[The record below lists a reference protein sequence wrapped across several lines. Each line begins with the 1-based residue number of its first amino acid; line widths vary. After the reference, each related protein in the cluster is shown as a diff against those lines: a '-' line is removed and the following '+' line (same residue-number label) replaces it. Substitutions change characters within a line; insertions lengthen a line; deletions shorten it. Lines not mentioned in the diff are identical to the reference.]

1 MTYCCIAEKNNLFL
15 LGYNEYKYTT
25 KWVYNRLFLSQE
37 IYRFPFF
44 VNYTANAMDI
54 FFMQNNNHSDLMT
67 VYLLLS
73 LVNYDI
79 VIELWR
85 IIQLIGNHS
94 PGCTID
100 ASLEQGSCLSKSL
113 DLFEDKQRTR
123 FSKRIVIRKHSKRTT
138 KLETYF
144 TLDHYTIHQ
153 PDTLMV
159 HITLSVHCNEIINS
173 SA

>member
-1 MTYCCIAEKNNLFL
+1 MLLVYFYTAVRVHWLYGEIASKPFPSSHPCFYSQEPNHRKADFRECAIERHTKVTTDNDCYCCIAEKNNLFL

-54 FFMQNNNHSDLMT
+54 FFMQDNNHSDFMT

-85 IIQLIGNHS
+85 II
-94 PGCTID
+94 
-100 ASLEQGSCLSKSL
+100 
-113 DLFEDKQRTR
+113 
-123 FSKRIVIRKHSKRTT
+123 
-138 KLETYF
+138 
-144 TLDHYTIHQ
+144 
-153 PDTLMV
+153 
-159 HITLSVHCNEIINS
+159 
-173 SA
+173 

>member
-1 MTYCCIAEKNNLFL
+1 M
-15 LGYNEYKYTT
+15 
-25 KWVYNRLFLSQE
+25 
-37 IYRFPFF
+37 
-44 VNYTANAMDI
+44 ANAMDI

-67 VYLLLS
+67 VNLLLS

-85 IIQLIGNHS
+85 FIQLIGNHS

-100 ASLEQGSCLSKSL
+100 ASLEQGSCLSRSL
-113 DLFEDKQRTR
+113 YLFEDKQRTR

-173 SA
+173 SACRLFVAGSSNRETLDIGI